1 MANAFDQFDQPQGAA
16 NPFDQFDQPAASQAE
31 SVPSLPQQVVTP
43 TQFAEYI
50 PPSAVSG
57 AELNRMAE
65 QEIPQ
70 HPVLENI
77 AGAVTDV
84 ARGVP
89 GMISQIPEQAYQG
102 IKFAAGGSQERVQ
115 VLGEALKQA
124 IPQGQQI
131 AQDLNAPVGSR
142 EFARGAINLGMIGL
156 PAVGELAGEF
166 AIRPSL
172 RDLAPTPER
181 AGIEPPP
188 LPTVPTTEPILPPE
202 SGKAPEAVSATA
214 QIQGGGEIPS
224 ATQERQIQEG
234 YQPKYPGDETIRP
247 PAEAGG
253 GGGVVPSTEVRGG
266 VAPEA
271 VAPISPEQPQ
281 VSSEIR
287 KAVDSLDFDK
297 NHSGAPDL
305 ANDLENISGLP
316 KPLKNALDQ
325 YREAEKGD
333 REEYGMRSGEA
344 GHYGDLLESEA
355 RKWASPEARVTEP
368 QRASRTISVD
378 VSPITNAKS
387 IEEATS
393 IAGRM
398 VIEAKTDADI
408 KSVQSAIR
416 QWKSPAEQPRIAP
429 TTGEPIEGSVPTS
442 PEVRQQTG
450 ISNQRLTE
458 AYGDFAPVATTGK
471 GPGAWKDVGTSRLD
485 NFQKTGAVANDPYS
499 VLTNL
504 REGRVPVQQ
513 VASDVSLL
521 RAEHQRLL
529 EDARNSEGTPEYA
542 DKSKAALDMA
552 NAIKGVAHGPASDV
566 FRALQ
571 EYDKP
576 RYDNVTDFD
585 QALRERIGRE
595 STPEEKAQFGKV
607 ANDVKSTRNGAE
619 EAINGAQKRLSRM
632 PKMDFDSAASSI
644 REQIAELTKDC
655 V

>member
-124 IPQGQQI
+124 ISQGQQI

-271 VAPISPEQPQ
+271 VAPAAEAPIAALPKGVAEITDESGNVSKMNFQVVPAKYGFRVKENGKLRDYVVPQPGQTLEQAIQDRYSAGRNLGETADVKFTHAAPPKAVAPISP
-281 VSSEIR
+281 
-287 KAVDSLDFDK
+287 
-297 NHSGAPDL
+297 
-305 ANDLENISGLP
+305 
-316 KPLKNALDQ
+316 
-325 YREAEKGD
+325 
-333 REEYGMRSGEA
+333 
-344 GHYGDLLESEA
+344 
-355 RKWASPEARVTEP
+355 
-368 QRASRTISVD
+368 
-378 VSPITNAKS
+378 
-387 IEEATS
+387 
-393 IAGRM
+393 
-398 VIEAKTDADI
+398 
-408 KSVQSAIR
+408 
-416 QWKSPAEQPRIAP
+416 EQPRIAP

-632 PKMDFDSAASSI
+632 PKMDFDSATSSI